1 MPRRG
6 PHRLGFGGLPPA
18 RSALTLRLI
27 LATFGLLVS
36 LIAVVASILLNT
48 PYGVVIFFAVLAL
61 IAAVDL
67 MVVAARKRHGES
79 G

>member
-6 PHRLGFGGLPPA
+6 PHERGLGGLPPA

-27 LATFGLLVS
+27 LATFGLVVS
-36 LIAVVASILLNT
+36 LVGVVASILVST

-67 MVVAARKRHGES
+67 VVVGTRKRHGEP

>member
-6 PHRLGFGGLPPA
+6 PQGRGLGGLPPA

-27 LATFGLLVS
+27 LATFGLVVS
-36 LIAVVASILLNT
+36 LVGVVASILVST

-67 MVVAARKRHGES
+67 VVVATRKRHGEP